1 MMKQLLTRGATMC
14 VAAAFVGLPA
24 LAVNLTAQPKP
35 IPPFDGVWKLNVEA
49 STNPN
54 GPPPPARGRGGRG
67 GGRGGGGAAPGGP
80 SFAVGFAAVQEGGS
94 GGSGGGA
101 GNIGGSAG
109 GTIGNSLSGEEE
121 VRFNQMR
128 DFLLTAP
135 AMMGVQATATDFTLV
150 LDPVKKLGFQHKLDN
165 RAVALNTA
173 GGPGQFK
180 ARWDGSKIRR
190 EVETKESLKVTED
203 YELSRDTKQ
212 LIVTVKYDAIMVR
225 MQKMDVRRVYDRVAT
240 PTPAAQ

>member
-1 MMKQLLTRGATMC
+1 MMKQLLNRGAAVW
-14 VAAAFVGLPA
+14 VAAALVGLPVLVA
-24 LAVNLTAQPKP
+24 NLTAQPKP

-54 GPPPPARGRGGRG
+54 GPPPPARRGGRGGRG
-67 GGRGGGGAAPGGP
+67 APGGGGAAPGGP
-80 SFAVGFAAVQEGGS
+80 SFAVGFAAVQEGG
-94 GGSGGGA
+94 GGGGT
-101 GNIGGSAG
+101 GNIGAAAG
-109 GTIGNSLSGEEE
+109 GTIASSLSGEEE

-135 AMMGVQATATDFTLV
+135 PMMGLSATATDFTIV
-150 LDPVKKLGFQHKLDN
+150 LDPLKKLGFQHKLDN

-203 YELSRDTKQ
+203 YELSKDTKQ
-212 LIVTVKYDAIMVR
+212 LIVTVKYDAVMVR
-225 MQKMDVRRVYDRVAT
+225 MQKMDVKRVYDRVAT
-240 PTPAAQ
+240 PAPAAQ

>member
-1 MMKQLLTRGATMC
+1 MMRQLLKRGAAVC
-14 VAAAFVGLPA
+14 VAAALVGLPA
-24 LAVNLTAQPKP
+24 LAVDLTAQPKQ
-35 IPPFDGVWKLNVEA
+35 IPAFDGVWKLNVEA

-67 GGRGGGGAAPGGP
+67 GRGAPGGGAAPGGTGP
-80 SFAVGFAAVQEGGS
+80 SFTVGFAQS
-94 GGSGGGA
+94 GGSGGAPSIPSG
-101 GNIGGSAG
+101 GNE
-109 GTIGNSLSGEEE
+109 TIGNSLSGEEE

-128 DFLLTAP
+128 DFLLIAP
-135 AMMGVQATATDFTLV
+135 PMMGVSATATDFTIV

-165 RAVALNTA
+165 KVVALNTA

-203 YELSRDTKQ
+203 YELSKDAKQ
-212 LIVTVKYDAIMVR
+212 LIVTVKYDAVMVR
-225 MQKMDVRRVYDRVAT
+225 MQKMDVKRVYDRVAT
-240 PTPAAQ
+240 AQ